1 MTLED
6 PAGTPA
12 LIDAIKHLHNA
23 DAKLLEYV
31 PIREKYKGQVVW
43 EGTVAIFA
51 LTGHP
56 SAKRAY
62 AWSYATE
69 GTKRRF
75 VVVLHQAPVDSPL
88 AAVRASLAA
97 DKQSGQ

>member
-12 LIDAIKHLHNA
+12 LIAAIKELHGA

-31 PIREKYKGQVVW
+31 PIREKFRGQVVW

-51 LTGHP
+51 LTGHA
-56 SAKRAY
+56 SVKRAY
-62 AWSYATE
+62 AWTQATE
-69 GTKRRF
+69 GAKRRF
-75 VVVLHQAPVDSPL
+75 VVILHQGSVDSPL
-88 AAVRASLAA
+88 AAVRASIAA
-97 DKQSGQ
+97 DQAR